1 MLPTSKTDHVDKP
14 ILATFHLHDRLLSNA
29 STTLRMVQ
37 FMARSTKVQFLL
49 CCVCTAFIVVDH
61 RVVSFSLNCHVQPEP
76 QQVRMSGRRRTTRL
90 RPTISG
96 TTSSAV
102 YGLEAS
108 RTALEETEF
117 EIDPA
122 TIETDSE
129 QGESPL
135 ELETLLLSDPRIT
148 TSRSAGQ
155 DQAVLLLQA
164 ALIGTATGAAVG
176 LFKLSI
182 EQVRQFSYNLET
194 AFQFLPLIPAAG
206 GVLVTLLQIPG
217 AFPPGL
223 RGTVQQVAHQEA
235 FEPLAALRKSIASVM
250 TLGTG
255 NSLGPEG
262 PSVEIG
268 MAVSRACCIPKNAGN
283 DDEIQGGYS
292 TMHYRQQRQ
301 RDRLLLSSGA
311 AAGVSAG
318 FNAPIAAVFFALEI
332 VQGAF
337 DAVDEEE
344 SADGQ
349 PQSQRVPV
357 LSNNNISAVL
367 IASVLAALIARAVLG
382 DELALHV
389 TQYQLRTPL
398 LELPLYLLLGAIC
411 GAVAA
416 IFSAAAKTAQSIFD
430 GKCAFSPLRIAMQ
443 AVPEPIKPIMGG
455 LICGLIGVAFPQT
468 LFFGY
473 ETLNSLLAKTA
484 LPTDVL
490 LQLLFAKTISTALA
504 AASGLVGGTFAPAL
518 FLGAMTGGA
527 FHNLMVDFF
536 NLVLPADA
544 AALAEVPAYAMVG
557 AASVLAALFRAPLTS
572 SLLLFELT
580 RDYDVILPL
589 MASAGLGSLVG
600 DWIEEKVEQLSRREE
615 WRDRDAVSWG
625 DLAD

>member
-1 MLPTSKTDHVDKP
+1 
-14 ILATFHLHDRLLSNA
+14 
-29 STTLRMVQ
+29 
-37 FMARSTKVQFLL
+37 
-49 CCVCTAFIVVDH
+49 
-61 RVVSFSLNCHVQPEP
+61 
-76 QQVRMSGRRRTTRL
+76 
-90 RPTISG
+90 
-96 TTSSAV
+96 
-102 YGLEAS
+102 
-108 RTALEETEF
+108 
-117 EIDPA
+117 
-122 TIETDSE
+122 
-129 QGESPL
+129 
-135 ELETLLLSDPRIT
+135 
-148 TSRSAGQ
+148 
-155 DQAVLLLQA
+155 
-164 ALIGTATGAAVG
+164 
-176 LFKLSI
+176 
-182 EQVRQFSYNLET
+182 
-194 AFQFLPLIPAAG
+194 
-206 GVLVTLLQIPG
+206 
-217 AFPPGL
+217 
-223 RGTVQQVAHQEA
+223 
-235 FEPLAALRKSIASVM
+235 
-250 TLGTG
+250 
-255 NSLGPEG
+255 
-262 PSVEIG
+262 
-268 MAVSRACCIPKNAGN
+268 
-283 DDEIQGGYS
+283 
-292 TMHYRQQRQ
+292 MHYRQQRQ